1 MNLRRA
7 VLVGIVLASAAAA
20 APAGA
25 AEYKVVARGAL
36 GGEGRW
42 DLLAV
47 DEAARRLYVS
57 RTTRVMVVDAD
68 TLKPVGEVADTL
80 GVHGIAIAH
89 DLGRGYTSNG
99 RAGTSTIFDLKTLR
113 RIGEVKTGQN
123 PDMILYDRPT
133 RRVFVFNA
141 RSADVTVI
149 EAGSGKVKATIALGG
164 APELAVSDGKGLV
177 FVNLEDTSE
186 VVAIDARRL
195 AVKARWPLAPC
206 KEPTGLALDD
216 EHRRLLATCANELMA
231 VVDADTGRVVATAP
245 IGKGPDG
252 VVFDAERQLAFVSND
267 EGTVT
272 IVREVSPEEF
282 KVVQT
287 VQTAPGAKTIALDP
301 LKHRLYLVAAKFS
314 VPPAAT
320 ANAPAPR
327 PQPLPDTVEVIAL
340 GR

>member
-1 MNLRRA
+1 MNLRRVA
-7 VLVGIVLASAAAA
+7 LAGVILTVAAT
-20 APAGA
+20 PARA
-25 AEYKVVARGAL
+25 AEYKVVARGTL

-57 RTTRVMVVDAD
+57 RATRVMVVDAD
-68 TLKPVGEVADTL
+68 TLKLVGEVPDTA

-99 RAGTSTIFDLKTLR
+99 RAATSTIFDLKTLR
-113 RIGEVKTGQN
+113 RIGEVRTGQN

-133 RRVFVFNA
+133 RRVFVFNG
-141 RSADVTVI
+141 RSADVTVFD
-149 EAGSGKVKATIALGG
+149 AGNGKVKATIALGG
-164 APELAVSDGKGLV
+164 KPELAVSDGKGRV

-186 VVAIDARRL
+186 IVALDARRL
-195 AVKARWPLAPC
+195 EVKARWPLAPC
-206 KEPTGLALDD
+206 QEPTGLALDD
-216 EHRRLLATCANELMA
+216 EHRLLMASCGNGLLAVA
-231 VVDADTGRVVATAP
+231 DAETGHIVATAP
-245 IGKGPDG
+245 IGKDPDG
-252 VVFDAERQLAFVSND
+252 AVFDTERQLAFTSND

-272 IVREVSPEEF
+272 IVREVAPDTF

-287 VQTAPGAKTIALDP
+287 VKTAPGAKTIAFDP
-301 LKHRLYLVAAKFS
+301 VKHRLYLVTAQFAPAA
-314 VPPAAT
+314 AAT
-320 ANAPAPR
+320 AGAPAPR